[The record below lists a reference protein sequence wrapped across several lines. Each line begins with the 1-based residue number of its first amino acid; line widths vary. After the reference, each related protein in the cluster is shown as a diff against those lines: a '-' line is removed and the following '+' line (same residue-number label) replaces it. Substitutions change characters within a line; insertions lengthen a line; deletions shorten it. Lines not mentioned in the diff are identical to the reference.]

1 MINDI
6 QLDPSCAFVDIP
18 LQGESIRFRQWGSVQ
33 GARAVLL
40 LVHGLGAHGAW
51 FEGAAR
57 ELMKRGYLVLAY
69 DQRGFGDRAALP
81 LNSYNEWI
89 GDLVSIV
96 KHFRQSFNQLPL
108 FLLGNSMGA
117 LVVMGASKS
126 LDVDGIVICSP
137 GFDGHPQAFST
148 SYKLNAIFSALFA
161 PKRIVNLPYNLDRVT
176 RVEAV
181 RSFISND
188 PLKKMAVPGSMLLQ
202 LLKLSKSVLA
212 SLKQVHVPVL
222 MITAGQEKVVDNVVN
237 LKVFQRLSAPSKK
250 HIEITEGWHD
260 LMFDPLVD
268 EVADE
273 ILNWQASMAKNQS
286 IALPK

>member
-6 QLDPSCAFVDIP
+6 QLDPSCAFLDIP
-18 LQGESIRFRQWGSVQ
+18 LQGESVRFRQWGALQ
-33 GARAVLL
+33 GSRAVIL

-69 DQRGFGDRAALP
+69 DQRGFGDRASLP
-81 LNSYNEWI
+81 VNSYNEWI
-89 GDLVSIV
+89 GDLAAIV
-96 KHFRQSFNQLPL
+96 KHFRQAFNQLPL
-108 FLLGNSMGA
+108 YLLGNSMGA
-117 LVVMGASKS
+117 LVVMGASKG

-148 SYKLNAIFSALFA
+148 AYKINAIFSALFA
-161 PKRIVNLPYNLDRVT
+161 PNRIVNLPYNLDRVT

-181 RSFISND
+181 RRFIIND
-188 PLKKMAVPGSMLLQ
+188 QFKKMAVPGSMLLQ
-202 LLKLSKSVLA
+202 LLKLSRSVLA

-237 LKVFQRLSAPSKK
+237 LKVFERLAAPSKK
-250 HIEITEGWHD
+250 HIEMTEAWHD

-273 ILNWQASMAKNQS
+273 ISTWQSSLAKNHSMAV
-286 IALPK
+286 PK